1 MATAKPGTGGK
12 PAETA
17 NNAAPPVKGGKKKLF
32 LIILV
37 LLLSAGGAAAY
48 YFMKPA
54 HESDANEKPA
64 PAMPPKY
71 VELGTFTD
79 NLVHE
84 DSDRYLQVSIS
95 VKISKPGLEEEIKA
109 RNPEILDHVNMLLS
123 SQRPSALYTIAGKRK
138 LANDIKTQ
146 IETVLGIQP
155 VADAAPLPMAEAAS
169 AAASAPVAAAASA
182 PVAAAA
188 TTDESGID
196 EVLFTSFIIQ

>member
-17 NNAAPPVKGGKKKLF
+17 NDAAPPVKGGKKKLF

-48 YFMKPA
+48 YFMRPA
-54 HESDANEKPA
+54 HESVAKEKPA

-123 SQRPSALYTIAGKRK
+123 SQRPSVLSTIAGKRK
-138 LANDIKTQ
+138 LASDIKTQ
-146 IETVLGIQP
+146 IETVLGIR
-155 VADAAPLPMAEAAS
+155 AAAAEPPAPAGV
-169 AAASAPVAAAASA
+169 AASAPLAAAASA
-182 PVAAAA
+182 PLAVAATA
-188 TTDESGID
+188 DESGID

>member
-12 PAETA
+12 PAATE
-17 NNAAPPVKGGKKKLF
+17 NAAPPVKSGKKKLF

-37 LLLSAGGAAAY
+37 LLLAAGGAAAY
-48 YFMKPA
+48 YFMRPA
-54 HESDANEKPA
+54 HESVAKEKPA
-64 PAMPPKY
+64 PEMPPKY

-84 DSDRYLQVSIS
+84 DTDRYLQVSIS

-123 SQRPSALYTIAGKRK
+123 SQRPSVLYTVAGKRK

-146 IETVLGIQP
+146 IETVLGIH
-155 VADAAPLPMAEAAS
+155 AAAAAPSAPAEAAS
-169 AAASAPVAAAASA
+169 SAPVAAAASA
-182 PVAAAA
+182 PVAAAETA
-188 TTDESGID
+188 DKSGID